1 MRMASAMSKRSY
13 NSFSN
18 AGFWSPRT
26 IKQMMVGGLGCMGG
40 WFLRKSNPN
49 DKEYPIT
56 KELTVN
62 KKESPASESF
72 GISYGRG

>member
-18 AGFWSPRT
+18 AGFWSPRS
-26 IKQMMVGGLGCMGG
+26 IRQMMVGGLGGMGG

-49 DKEYPIT
+49 DKEYPNA
-56 KELTVN
+56 KDLAVN
-62 KKESPASESF
+62 KTKTPASARF
-72 GISYGRG
+72 GMSYGRG